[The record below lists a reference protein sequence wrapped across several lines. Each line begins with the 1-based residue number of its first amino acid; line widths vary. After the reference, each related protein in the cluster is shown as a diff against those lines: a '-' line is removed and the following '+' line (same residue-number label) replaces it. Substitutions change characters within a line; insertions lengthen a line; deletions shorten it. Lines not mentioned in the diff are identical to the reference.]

1 MPRKNTKK
9 EKVAFKPMKIG
20 EVRSS
25 ITHNTDGTLKKPK
38 EKKFS
43 WKEHNKWLDSF
54 RGKIISKEYE
64 EEEQRQ
70 KTINYAEKQNK
81 KRKTS

>member
-9 EKVAFKPMKIG
+9 EKVAFKPMKVG

-25 ITHNTDGTLKKPK
+25 TTHNTDGTLKKSK
-38 EKKFS
+38 EKKFT

-54 RGKIISKEYE
+54 RGKIVSSDERYK
-64 EEEQRQ
+64 
-70 KTINYAEKQNK
+70 
-81 KRKTS
+81 